1 MEKNSV
7 AGSDG
12 VIRSKNELRKI
23 ILQKRDGLTIEEHK
37 KLSSMILTGIMDW
50 NRYKNCDSMLIYVSF
65 RSEADTYE
73 LINNALCLGKKVYC
87 PKVSGDDMIFYRI
100 DSTDDLVEG
109 YMGIMEP
116 RGGLTAFDKT
126 EGDILVIMP
135 GSVFDIN
142 GNRIGYGKGFY
153 DRFLAECQ
161 QKGIKLTTVA
171 LAFSLQV
178 VDNIKTEEHDYKV
191 DYIITEKEIYGL

>member
-7 AGSDG
+7 TASDG
-12 VIRSKNELRKI
+12 VIRSKNELRKL

-135 GSVFDIN
+135 GSVFDTN

-161 QKGIKLTTVA
+161 QKGIKLTTAA